1 MMKPVLLAI
10 FLWLTFYPLAAQQG
24 CTDPQATN
32 YNPNATHNNGSC
44 SYATTNYTLPQ
55 GVLLNT
61 NLNENSGLAYV
72 NGDLWTFNDGGNAA
86 SLYKINPATGQILR
100 TVPVTNAT
108 NVDWEDI
115 TADDQFLYIGDF
127 GNNANGNRQD
137 LKIYKITL
145 TDLYNDPVLGVN
157 AEVINFVYSDQTDF
171 TPKGENRTEFDC
183 EAFFVRNNRLH
194 LFSKDWI
201 GPLYQTK
208 HYIVPTAPGSYVAT
222 LEETFN
228 VNGAITGADIARD
241 NTDEIIL
248 IGYSTTNAS
257 LFMWILFDYQN
268 DSFFCGNNR
277 LIGLGSAG
285 QKGQIEGITFVG
297 SGFGYIASERFS
309 RTVFDITITVPAS
322 LYSFTSVNW
331 VPLPVELLNFNV
343 IYTSPDIQIS
353 WQTATETESGYFA
366 LERSVDAILF
376 EEIHRQEAA
385 GISNSIQSYRYTD
398 RNEGSHTYYY
408 RLKIVDKN
416 EKFTYSSVQTID
428 VTNNR
433 ILQINPVPARRGEH
447 LEVTYTPGN
456 TPSPLQISLWD
467 TKGYTWL
474 QENNQSYPASGIKLD
489 TTHLPPGI
497 YILQVADTQ
506 EVITQKILIL

>member
-115 TADDQFLYIGDF
+115 TADDQYLYIGDF

-157 AEVINFVYSDQTDF
+157 AEVINFAYSDQTDF

-183 EAFFVRNNRLH
+183 EAFFVRNNQLH

-241 NTDEIIL
+241 NTNEIVL
-248 IGYSTTNAS
+248 IGYHPNPFDSK
-257 LFMWILFDYQN
+257 LFMWLLFDYHD
-268 DSFFCGNNR
+268 DSFFSGNKR
-277 LIGLGSAG
+277 RIELGFAFV
-285 QKGQIEGITFVG
+285 KGQIEGVTYIG
-297 SGFGYIASERFS
+297 EGIGYMASER
-309 RTVFDITITVPAS
+309 VDILNLPAN
-322 LYSFTSVNW
+322 LYTFTSVNW
-331 VPLPVELLNFNV
+331 VPLPVNLLNFNV
-343 IYTSPDIQIS
+343 TYTSPDIQIS

-376 EEIHRQEAA
+376 EEIHRQAAA
-385 GISNSIQSYRYTD
+385 GTSNSIQSYRYTD
-398 RNEGSHTYYY
+398 RKEGSHTYYY
-408 RLKIVDKN
+408 RLKMVDKN
-416 EKFTYSSVQTID
+416 GKFTYSSIQTID
-428 VTNNR
+428 VTDKR
-433 ILQINPVPARRGEH
+433 ILQINPVPARRGEY
-447 LEVTYTPGN
+447 LEVTYSPGN
-456 TPSPLQISLWD
+456 TPSPIQISLWD

-474 QENNQSYPASGIKLD
+474 QGNYLSYPASGIKLD